1 MPLGI
6 ALSIDRTDLATISQS
21 LPLATTGSSDVAA
34 ISSPGA
40 AATTGVAAL
49 LALFDRAF
57 TLGSS
62 LTVVVAPEEEFD
74 SSAVLVR
81 GRFNPR
87 CGAAVTAGVVFG
99 VAAAGAE
106 GGAEPAGER
115 TGAVVALASI
125 ALGVT
130 VGAAMIL
137 GVKLT
142 GIAVAMY
149 HASSFSFARDHLSDC
164 LNARARPDIHDKLSK
179 LHGTLPM
186 NGASSPGMGSVAP

>member
-40 AATTGVAAL
+40 AATTDGVAAL

-57 TLGSS
+57 ALGSS
-62 LTVVVAPEEEFD
+62 FTVVVAPEEEFD

-87 CGAAVTAGVVFG
+87 CGAAAVTAGVVAG
-99 VAAAGAE
+99 VAVTWAE
-106 GGAEPAGER
+106 GGAAPAGES
-115 TGAVVALASI
+115 TGAVVVALASI
-125 ALGVT
+125 ALGV
-130 VGAAMIL
+130 GAAM

-142 GIAVAMY
+142 GIAVAIY
-149 HASSFSFARDHLSDC
+149 DARLLFLS
-164 LNARARPDIHDKLSK
+164 PETIYQ
-179 LHGTLPM
+179 T
-186 NGASSPGMGSVAP
+186 V

>member
-40 AATTGVAAL
+40 AATTDGVAAL

-57 TLGSS
+57 ALGSS

-87 CGAAVTAGVVFG
+87 CGAAAVTACVVVG
-99 VAAAGAE
+99 VAVTWAE
-106 GGAEPAGER
+106 GGAAPAGES

-125 ALGVT
+125 ALGV
-130 VGAAMIL
+130 GAAM

-142 GIAVAMY
+142 GIAVAIY
-149 HASSFSFARDHLSDC
+149 DARLLFLS
-164 LNARARPDIHDKLSK
+164 PETIYQ
-179 LHGTLPM
+179 T
-186 NGASSPGMGSVAP
+186 V